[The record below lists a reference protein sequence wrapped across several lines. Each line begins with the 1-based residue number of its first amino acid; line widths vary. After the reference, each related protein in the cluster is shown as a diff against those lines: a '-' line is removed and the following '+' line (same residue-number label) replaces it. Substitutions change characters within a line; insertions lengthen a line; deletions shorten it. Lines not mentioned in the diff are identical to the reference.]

1 MDSYREYLIRCKT
14 CNSQIACFS
23 AQYEQYLST
32 GLSIEE
38 SLNGMGIKNYCCRI
52 AFMNPTIITFDMEN
66 RSLIEGLITIDAA
79 TGPDSRTTGSS
90 QTVFGAPMGTG
101 VVLPQPT
108 IGRNPALPITLGTM
122 VQPVIGANVVAP
134 QSVPRLALLPLQSD
148 QAVPIPK
155 LEDAQAADTFVEPTV
170 PGIPV
175 INVSTAPVMTI
186 PVGASKQVTV
196 LNGRTYLAR

>member
-14 CNSQIACFS
+14 CNSQIACF
-23 AQYEQYLST
+23 ATQYEDLLST
-32 GLSIEE
+32 KLSIED
-38 SLNGMGIKNYCCRI
+38 SLNQMGIRNYCCRI
-52 AFMNPTIITFDMEN
+52 AFMNPTIVTFDMEN
-66 RSLIEGLITIDAA
+66 RALIEGLITIDAA
-79 TGPDSRTTGSS
+79 IGPDSRTTGSS
-90 QTVFGAPMGTG
+90 QTVFGGPMGTG
-101 VVLPQPT
+101 IVLPQPT

-122 VQPVIGANVVAP
+122 VQPVIGANVMAP

-155 LEDAQAADTFVEPTV
+155 LEEAQTPDTFVEPNV

-175 INVSTAPVMTI
+175 INVSTAPIMTM
-186 PVGASKQVTV
+186 PVGANKQVTV